1 MLMLIDIV
9 KRNRSYRRFY
19 QDKPIDRKELIDLV
33 GLARLSPTGRNL
45 QPLKF
50 FLSNDELLNKKIY
63 PSLAW
68 AGYLKDWDGPVE
80 GERPSAYIVI
90 LEDRRISES
99 TQWDQGIMA
108 QTIMLGATEKGLG
121 GCIIASV
128 RKEDLSRA
136 LNLPEHLKVVL
147 VLALGYPK
155 EEVVIEQMP
164 ENGSVV
170 YWRDSQGVH
179 HVPKRD
185 LDELIVG

>member
-33 GLARLSPTGRNL
+33 GLARLCPTGRNL

-50 FLSNDELLNKKIY
+50 FLSNDELLNKRIY

-68 AGYLKDWDGPVE
+68 AGYLKDWDGPLE

-128 RKEDLSRA
+128 RKEDLSRT
-136 LNLPEHLKVVL
+136 LDLPEHLKVVL

-155 EEVVIEQMP
+155 EEVVIEQIP

-185 LDELIVG
+185 LDELIFG

>member
-19 QDKPIDRKELIDLV
+19 QDKPIDRNELIDLV
-33 GLARLSPTGRNL
+33 GLARLCPTGRNL

-108 QTIMLGATEKGLG
+108 QTIMLGAAEKNLG

>member
-19 QDKPIDRKELIDLV
+19 QHKPIDRKELIDLV
-33 GLARLSPTGRNL
+33 GLARFCPTGRNL

-68 AGYLKDWDGPVE
+68 AGYIKDWDGPVE

-128 RKEDLSRA
+128 RKEDLSRT
-136 LNLPEHLKVVL
+136 LDLPEHLKVVL

>member
-19 QDKPIDRKELIDLV
+19 QDKPIDRNELIDLV
-33 GLARLSPTGRNL
+33 GLARLCPTGRNL

-108 QTIMLGATEKGLG
+108 QTIMLGAAEKNLG

-185 LDELIVG
+185 LDEIIVG

>member
-33 GLARLSPTGRNL
+33 GLARLCPTGRNL

-80 GERPSAYIVI
+80 GERPSSYIVI

-128 RKEDLSRA
+128 RKEDLSRT
-136 LNLPEHLKVVL
+136 LDLPEHLKVVL

>member
-19 QDKPIDRKELIDLV
+19 QHKPIDRKELIDLV
-33 GLARLSPTGRNL
+33 GLARFCPTGRNL

-68 AGYLKDWDGPVE
+68 AGYIKDWDGPVE

-128 RKEDLSRA
+128 RKEDLSRT
-136 LNLPEHLKVVL
+136 LDLPEHLKVVL

-164 ENGSVV
+164 ENGSAV

>member
-19 QDKPIDRKELIDLV
+19 QGKPIDRKELIDLV
-33 GLARLSPTGRNL
+33 GLARLCPTGRNL

-108 QTIMLGATEKGLG
+108 QTIMLGAAEKNLG

>member
-1 MLMLIDIV
+1 MFMLIDIV

-33 GLARLSPTGRNL
+33 GLARLCPTGRNL

-108 QTIMLGATEKGLG
+108 QTIMLGAAEKNLG

-185 LDELIVG
+185 LDEIIVG

>member
-1 MLMLIDIV
+1 
-9 KRNRSYRRFY
+9 
-19 QDKPIDRKELIDLV
+19 
-33 GLARLSPTGRNL
+33 
-45 QPLKF
+45 
-50 FLSNDELLNKKIY
+50 
-63 PSLAW
+63 
-68 AGYLKDWDGPVE
+68 VE

-128 RKEDLSRA
+128 RKEDLSRT
-136 LNLPEHLKVVL
+136 LDLPEHLKVVL

-155 EEVVIEQMP
+155 EEVVIEQIP

-185 LDELIVG
+185 MDELIVG

>member
-1 MLMLIDIV
+1 MLSDIV

-19 QDKPIDRKELIDLV
+19 QDKPIDRKELIELI
-33 GLARLSPTGRNL
+33 GLARLCPTGRNL

-50 FLSNDELLNKKIY
+50 FISNDEPLNERIF
-63 PSLAW
+63 PALAW
-68 AGYLKDWDGPVE
+68 AGYLKDWDGPEV

-90 LEDRRISES
+90 LEDQRISYS

-108 QTIMLGATEKGLG
+108 QTIMLGAAEKGLG

-128 RKEDLSRA
+128 RKEDLGKT

-155 EEVVIEQMP
+155 EEVIIEQMP
-164 ENGSVV
+164 DNGSVV

-179 HVPKRD
+179 HVPKRS

>member
-1 MLMLIDIV
+1 MFMLSDIV

-19 QDKPIDRKELIDLV
+19 QNKTIARTELVELV
-33 GLARLSPTGRNL
+33 GLARLCPTGRNL
-45 QPLKF
+45 QPLKYF
-50 FLSNDELLNKKIY
+50 ISTDELLNEKIY

-68 AGYLKDWDGPVE
+68 AGYLKDWDGPVD
-80 GERPSAYIVI
+80 GERPSAYIVA
-90 LEDRRISES
+90 LEDQRISTS

-108 QTIMLGATEKGLG
+108 QTIMLGAAEKGLG

-128 RKEDLSRA
+128 RKEDLGKT

-155 EEVVIEQMP
+155 EEVIIEQMP
-164 ENGSVV
+164 DNGSVV

-179 HVPKRD
+179 HVPKRS

>member
-33 GLARLSPTGRNL
+33 GLARLCPTGRNL

-50 FLSNDELLNKKIY
+50 FLSNNELLNKRIY

-68 AGYLKDWDGPVE
+68 AGYLKDWDGPAE

-108 QTIMLGATEKGLG
+108 QTIMLGAAEKGLG

-128 RKEDLSRA
+128 RKEDLSRT
-136 LNLPEHLKVVL
+136 LDLPEHLKVVL

-155 EEVVIEQMP
+155 EEVVIERIP
-164 ENGSVV
+164 DNGSVV

>member
-19 QDKPIDRKELIDLV
+19 QNKPIERSDLIELV
-33 GLARLSPTGRNL
+33 GLARLCPTGRNL

-50 FLSNDELLNKKIY
+50 FISNNELLNQKIY

-80 GERPSAYIVI
+80 GERPSAYIVV

-108 QTIMLGATEKGLG
+108 QTIMLGAAEKGLG

-128 RKEDLSRA
+128 RKDDLSRT
-136 LNLPEHLKVVL
+136 LELPEHLKVVL

-155 EEVVIEQMP
+155 EEVVVERMP

>member
-9 KRNRSYRRFY
+9 KRNRSYRRFF

-33 GLARLSPTGRNL
+33 GLARLCPTGRNL

-128 RKEDLSRA
+128 RKEDLSRT
-136 LNLPEHLKVVL
+136 LDLPEHLKVVL
-147 VLALGYPK
+147 VLVLGYPK
-155 EEVVIEQMP
+155 EEVVIEQIP

-185 LDELIVG
+185 MDELIVG

>member
-33 GLARLSPTGRNL
+33 GLARFCPTGRNL

-128 RKEDLSRA
+128 RKEDLSRT
-136 LNLPEHLKVVL
+136 LDLPEHLKVVL

>member
-1 MLMLIDIV
+1 MIMLSDIV

-19 QDKPIDRKELIDLV
+19 QDKTIDRKELIELV
-33 GLARLSPTGRNL
+33 GLARLCPTGRNL

-50 FLSNDELLNKKIY
+50 FISNDEPLNERIF
-63 PSLAW
+63 PALAW
-68 AGYLKDWDGPVE
+68 AGYLKDWDGPEV

-90 LEDRRISES
+90 LEDQRISYS

-108 QTIMLGATEKGLG
+108 QTIMLGAAEKGMG

-128 RKEDLSRA
+128 RKEDLGKT

-170 YWRDSQGVH
+170 YWRDSHGVH
-179 HVPKRD
+179 HVPKRG

>member
-33 GLARLSPTGRNL
+33 GLARLCPTGRNL

-50 FLSNDELLNKKIY
+50 FISTDELLNKKIF

-68 AGYLKDWDGPVE
+68 AGYLKDWDGPAE

-108 QTIMLGATEKGLG
+108 QTIMLGAVEKGLG

-128 RKEDLSRA
+128 RKDDLSRT
-136 LNLPEHLKVVL
+136 LDLPEHLKVAL
-147 VLALGYPK
+147 ELALGYPK
-155 EEVVIEQMP
+155 EEVVIERIP
-164 ENGSVV
+164 DNGSVV